1 MKCPSF
7 PEKKQIRAAWAWVP
21 CSASPAL
28 ASNSLGARKPG
39 NFPAGKKVAAK
50 GKRCCC
56 GGGFSALKYVVNTM
70 LGIDH
75 LEIPTKSEG

>member
-1 MKCPSF
+1 
-7 PEKKQIRAAWAWVP
+7 
-21 CSASPAL
+21 
-28 ASNSLGARKPG
+28 
-39 NFPAGKKVAAK
+39 VAAK